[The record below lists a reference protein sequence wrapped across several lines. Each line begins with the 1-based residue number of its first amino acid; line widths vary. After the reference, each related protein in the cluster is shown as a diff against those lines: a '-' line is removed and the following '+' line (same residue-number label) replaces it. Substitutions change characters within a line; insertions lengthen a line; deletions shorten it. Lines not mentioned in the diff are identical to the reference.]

1 MTVKEANKRIEQID
15 NEISNLKKLL
25 RLDEMQSEDIKQT
38 VGLNSTIATMV
49 NTAVIAMTSYKN
61 DLREKIDNTEID
73 LGGSHGGIL

>member
-38 VGLNSTIATMV
+38 VGLSSTIATMV
-49 NTAVIAMTSYKN
+49 DIAVIAMNSYKN
-61 DLREKIDNTEID
+61 DLREKIDNAEI
-73 LGGSHGGIL
+73 G

>member
-49 NTAVIAMTSYKN
+49 NTAVIAMNSYKN
-61 DLREKIDNTEID
+61 DLREKIDNAEI
-73 LGGSHGGIL
+73 G

>member
-38 VGLNSTIATMV
+38 VGLSSTIATMV
-49 NTAVIAMTSYKN
+49 NTAVIAMNSYRN
-61 DLREKIDNTEID
+61 DLREKIDNTEI
-73 LGGSHGGIL
+73 G

>member
-49 NTAVIAMTSYKN
+49 NTAVIAMNSYRN
-61 DLREKIDNTEID
+61 DLREKIDNAEI
-73 LGGSHGGIL
+73 G

>member
-38 VGLNSTIATMV
+38 VGLSSTIATMV
-49 NTAVIAMTSYKN
+49 NTAVIAMNSYRN
-61 DLREKIDNTEID
+61 DLREKIDNAEI
-73 LGGSHGGIL
+73 G

>member
-49 NTAVIAMTSYKN
+49 NTAVIAMNSYKN
-61 DLREKIDNTEID
+61 DLREKIDNAEI
-73 LGGSHGGIL
+73 S